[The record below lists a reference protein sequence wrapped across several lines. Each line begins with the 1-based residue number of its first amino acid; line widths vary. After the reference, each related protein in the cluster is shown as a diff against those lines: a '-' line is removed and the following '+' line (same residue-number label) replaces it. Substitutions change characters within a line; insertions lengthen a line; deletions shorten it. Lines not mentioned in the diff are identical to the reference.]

1 MTERIAYHWESD
13 YLIPNLEAPENPTEP
28 IGKYGR
34 MREKYLKQHRRGIYT
49 AMMIRGTLL
58 SHLSEIDKT
67 AREQVDLMVRQMAES
82 EGFTEQLKAALP
94 MKWTGLMNNLLHSA
108 EEVVLE
114 QIVYA

>member
-1 MTERIAYHWESD
+1 MTEKITYHWEGD
-13 YLIPNLEAPENPTEP
+13 YLIPNLCTPENPAEP

-34 MREKYLKQHRRGIYT
+34 MREKFLKQHRRGLYT

-67 AREQVDLMVRQMAES
+67 AREQVDLMVQQMART
-82 EGFTEQLKAALP
+82 EGINEQIKETNP
-94 MKWTGLMNNLLHSA
+94 MRWTGLMNNLLHSA
-108 EEVVLE
+108 EEVVLK